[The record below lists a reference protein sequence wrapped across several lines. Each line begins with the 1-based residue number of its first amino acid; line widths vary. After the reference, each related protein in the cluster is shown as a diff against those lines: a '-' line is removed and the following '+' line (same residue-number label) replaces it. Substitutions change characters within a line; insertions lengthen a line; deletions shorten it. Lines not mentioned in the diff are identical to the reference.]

1 MVVDLPHLTTPLQ
14 LLDDLLASLSSASSS
29 SSSSSSLLSS
39 YAKIQ
44 SVVDSDD
51 GTPRPVDTNNTECSN
66 DDSLTTTNDVRSK
79 QDVVLRA
86 SDFLFPTIIDNALS
100 LLDEQARYEEETFA
114 QQQQQQQQQTES
126 SLAFDNYC
134 QPTTKTE
141 AMMMIRR
148 IRAASS
154 GREVILVRKQSSS
167 SSSIGSKIRTNPKK
181 VVTGN
186 NSADNNNNKSFNDFN
201 EYDKCIM
208 DEYYLCLLGKKNKV
222 TGTTIPSS
230 QHKRK
235 KRQHHLLL
243 QNAETSTSSSH
254 SSSTSYYRLNKCQK
268 QQQQQFQLQDS
279 SSTTTPP
286 PHYCSCRSYFQN
298 MKGMNDKDTS
308 MEERGGGECEGVVCK
323 HLLAILLMPHLPPW
337 SNVVGGGMKVETV
350 NDKVFARLV
359 SYASIG

>member
-1 MVVDLPHLTTPLQ
+1 MPHLTTPLQ

-29 SSSSSSLLSS
+29 SSSSSSSS
-39 YAKIQ
+39 PSAKIQ

-51 GTPRPVDTNNTECSN
+51 GTPRPDNTNIVESGN
-66 DDSLTTTNDVRSK
+66 DAVVALTTTNDVMSK

-100 LLDEQARYEEETFA
+100 LLDEQARYEEDEPYA
-114 QQQQQQQQQTES
+114 QQQQTES

-134 QPTTKTE
+134 QPSTTR

-208 DEYYLCLLGKKNKV
+208 DEYYLCLLGKKNKE

-268 QQQQQFQLQDS
+268 QQLQQCQLQDS
-279 SSTTTPP
+279 CSTTTPP

-298 MKGMNDKDTS
+298 MKGMNDKNTS

-337 SNVVGGGMKVETV
+337 GNVGGGMKVETV

>member
-1 MVVDLPHLTTPLQ
+1 M
-14 LLDDLLASLSSASSS
+14 
-29 SSSSSSLLSS
+29 
-39 YAKIQ
+39 
-44 SVVDSDD
+44 
-51 GTPRPVDTNNTECSN
+51 
-66 DDSLTTTNDVRSK
+66 SK

-167 SSSIGSKIRTNPKK
+167 SSSSISRGSKTK
-181 VVTGN
+181 GN
-186 NSADNNNNKSFNDFN
+186 DSITDVKNNNNININNNNNNSFNK
-201 EYDKCIM
+201 YDKCIM

-298 MKGMNDKDTS
+298 MKGMNDKSTS